1 MSGARPY
8 GVGPYGA
15 GAWPGYVVREL
26 AGLAVAGV
34 NTRGGVAFTWAPQRA
49 PCETGAWVAVPG
61 CATGVWT
68 NPAGC
73 GAGTWK
79 AAA

>member
-1 MSGARPY
+1 MSGRPY
-8 GVGPYGA
+8 GVGPYGVGPYSA
-15 GAWPGYVVREL
+15 AREVEL
-26 AGLAVAGV
+26 AGLAVSGV
-34 NTRGGVAFTWAPQRA
+34 DTRGAVLFTWAPQRT
-49 PCETGAWVAVPG
+49 PCETGAWAAVPG

-68 NPAGC
+68 VSAGC